1 VTPSP
6 EEVLIQ
12 EEAKSMAPQTL
23 YESLWIQ
30 EKAKS
35 SMSNDEF
42 EELIDDLEDNGTL
55 TRKRAREI
63 CKEFGKIKDTIA
75 KEERDRENL
84 TIEEEIK

>member
-12 EEAKSMAPQTL
+12 EEAKCMAPQTL
-23 YESLWIQ
+23 YDSLWIQ

-42 EELIDDLEDNGTL
+42 EELIDDLKDNDTL
-55 TRKRAREI
+55 TRERAKEI
-63 CKEFGKIKDTIA
+63 RKEFRNIKNKIA
-75 KEERDRENL
+75 KKEEERQRL
-84 TIEEEIK
+84 IIEEESK